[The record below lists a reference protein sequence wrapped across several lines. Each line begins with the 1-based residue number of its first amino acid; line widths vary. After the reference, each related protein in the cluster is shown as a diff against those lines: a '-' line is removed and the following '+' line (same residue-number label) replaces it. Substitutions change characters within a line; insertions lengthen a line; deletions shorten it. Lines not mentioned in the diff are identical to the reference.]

1 MGIIGKLI
9 GLALDIV
16 ETPIAVIKDAATLG
30 SQLTDEGEPYTERK
44 LQELRDDYKDLKD
57 QLKKD

>member
-1 MGIIGKLI
+1 MGIFGKLI

-30 SQLTDEGEPYTERK
+30 SQLTDEGKPYTERK
-44 LQELRDDYKDLKD
+44 LKEIREDYEDIKDNLKNS
-57 QLKKD
+57 

>member
-1 MGIIGKLI
+1 MI

>member
-1 MGIIGKLI
+1 MI

-30 SQLTDEGEPYTERK
+30 SQLTDEGKPYTERK
-44 LQELRDDYKDLKD
+44 LKEIREDYEDIKDNLKNS
-57 QLKKD
+57 